1 MKIINKST
9 LDEYAHVFWK
19 RQRVKENLEDKE
31 ALDNIDDGGNPI
43 NWLKEK
49 YHSKLPRWHDD
60 VVIQIA
66 ELEQEEVENLL
77 IHDYMPCDQWMK
89 DRGVVPDPYTRKLQD
104 LAKIFVYRGYFDR
117 LERDTQQ
124 EYFCA
129 WKKKGSLE
137 NVIPSTEKPLEMP
150 LIECIGTGTYEIVD
164 GWGRLLP
171 FVALL
176 QEGYRF
182 YPVKCFVA
190 WEKCDSRE

>member
-19 RQRVKENLEDKE
+19 RQQIKNNPKDKE
-31 ALDNIDDGGNPI
+31 ALDNINNGGNPI
-43 NWLKEK
+43 DWLRRE
-49 YHSKLPRWHDD
+49 YSFKLPRWHD

-77 IHDYMPCDQWMK
+77 IHDYMPCGQWMK
-89 DRGVVPDPYTRKLQD
+89 DRCVVPDPYTRKLKE
-104 LAKIFVYRGYFDR
+104 LAKMFVYRGYFDR
-117 LERDTQQ
+117 VERDTQQ
-124 EYFCA
+124 IYFCS
-129 WKKKGSLE
+129 WKGKGSLE
-137 NVIPSTEKPLEMP
+137 NVMPSTEMP
-150 LIECIGTGTYEIVD
+150 LIECIGPGTYEIVD

-176 QEGYRF
+176 QEGYKF

-190 WEKCDSRE
+190 WGKCDSMQ